1 MAGIDFDQQ
10 QFVAPS
16 DPAPQQPSRIV
27 GLVIL
32 LIALAGIGYVSY
44 KLVSGTDSSHASTES
59 NNLQQIQQQLA
70 DIKERI
76 DELETRH
83 KVMASEPAVALPKT
97 GPTVGS
103 TEARSK
109 PAYQISA
116 ASALDPHRIPKAVAP
131 TPAATPGPRPAAASS
146 ESDAANREAWQATTS
161 RLADVAG
168 VVGSQQGE
176 ISQTREELNQ
186 LLAQTRR
193 TALQF
198 ELTRGTGRQSVGPLE
213 LQLKGAD
220 PKRQRYSVCVY
231 VSNECVELKDRALDE
246 VVVFVLS
253 RGSMPLELVATRISH
268 DGIVGYVEVP
278 TESVHR

>member
-1 MAGIDFDQQ
+1 MAGIDFDRQ

-44 KLVSGTDSSHASTES
+44 KLISGTTPSSASTES

-83 KVMASEPAVALPKT
+83 KVVASEPAVALPKT
-97 GPTVGS
+97 GPTVAS

-116 ASALDPHRIPKAVAP
+116 ASALDPQRIPKVVVPTAAP
-131 TPAATPGPRPAAASS
+131 RPTAATS
-146 ESDAANREAWQATTS
+146 ENEAANREAWQTTTN

-198 ELTRGTGRQSVGPLE
+198 ELTRGTERQPVGPLE
-213 LQLKGAD
+213 LQLKSAD
-220 PKRQRYSVCVY
+220 PKRQRYSLCVY

-253 RGSMPLELVATRISH
+253 RGSMPLELVATRIGH
-268 DGIVGYVEVP
+268 NGIVGYVEVP
-278 TESVHR
+278 SESVHR

>member
-1 MAGIDFDQQ
+1 MSGIDFDRQ

-44 KLVSGTDSSHASTES
+44 KLVSGTNPSSASTES
-59 NNLQQIQQQLA
+59 DNLQQIQQQLA
-70 DIKERI
+70 DIKQGI
-76 DELETRH
+76 DELETRRR
-83 KVMASEPAVALPKT
+83 VVASEPAVALPKA
-97 GPTVGS
+97 GPTVAS
-103 TEARSK
+103 TEARAK

-116 ASALDPHRIPKAVAP
+116 ASALDPQRIPKVVVP
-131 TPAATPGPRPAAASS
+131 TPVPRPSAASS
-146 ESDAANREAWQATTS
+146 ESDATNREVWQATTN

-176 ISQTREELNQ
+176 IAQTREELNQ

-198 ELTRGTGRQSVGPLE
+198 ELTRGTERQSVGPLE
-213 LQLKGAD
+213 LQLKTPIPSDSATAFAYTF
-220 PKRQRYSVCVY
+220 RT
-231 VSNECVELKDRALDE
+231 NAL
-246 VVVFVLS
+246 S
-253 RGSMPLELVATRISH
+253 
-268 DGIVGYVEVP
+268 
-278 TESVHR
+278 

>member
-1 MAGIDFDQQ
+1 MAGIDFDPQ

-44 KLVSGTDSSHASTES
+44 KLVSGTNPSSASTES
-59 NNLQQIQQQLA
+59 DNLQQIQQQLA

-83 KVMASEPAVALPKT
+83 KVVASEPAVALPKT
-97 GPTVGS
+97 GPTVAP
-103 TEARSK
+103 TQARSK

-116 ASALDPHRIPKAVAP
+116 ASALDPQRIPKVVAP
-131 TPAATPGPRPAAASS
+131 TPAPRPTAASS
-146 ESDAANREAWQATTS
+146 ESDAANREAWQATS
-161 RLADVAG
+161 NRLADVAG

-176 ISQTREELNQ
+176 ISQTREQLNQ

-198 ELTRGTGRQSVGPLE
+198 ELTRGTERQSVGPLE
-213 LQLKGAD
+213 LQLKSAD
-220 PKRQRYSVCVY
+220 PKRQRYSLCVY

-268 DGIVGYVEVP
+268 NGIVGYVEVP
-278 TESVHR
+278 SESVHR

>member
-1 MAGIDFDQQ
+1 MAGIDFDRQ

-44 KLVSGTDSSHASTES
+44 KLVSGTNPSSASTES
-59 NNLQQIQQQLA
+59 DNLQQIQQQLA

-76 DELETRH
+76 DELEARH
-83 KVMASEPAVALPKT
+83 KVVASEPAVALPKT
-97 GPTVGS
+97 GPTVAS
-103 TEARSK
+103 TEARPK

-116 ASALDPHRIPKAVAP
+116 ASTLDPQRIPKVVVP
-131 TPAATPGPRPAAASS
+131 TPAPRPTAAAS
-146 ESDAANREAWQATTS
+146 ESDAANRDAWRTTTN

-198 ELTRGTGRQSVGPLE
+198 ELTRGTERQSVGPLE
-213 LQLKGAD
+213 LQLKSAD
-220 PKRQRYSVCVY
+220 PKRQRYSLCVY

-268 DGIVGYVEVP
+268 NGIVGYVEVP
-278 TESVHR
+278 SESVHR